1 MDERWLRW
9 RTRRR
14 VPASETVVTAQVTY
28 QGLVRE
34 RLSPGFRGLGFT
46 GSSGKYALGCDTC
59 WVLLAL
65 QKSAYSDAAEIQFTV
80 NLLVANK
87 VQWASAR
94 EERVHLP
101 ERPSAGRGYG
111 VPVAQARI
119 GELLPDGADKWWRV
133 HAGVDL
139 AAVSA
144 DVLNDTEQYALPWL
158 GARMAEQNCA

>member
-1 MDERWLRW
+1 MDEPWLRW

-14 VPASETVVTAQVTY
+14 VSASETVVTAQVMY
-28 QGLVRE
+28 QRLVRE
-34 RLSPGFRGLGFT
+34 RLSPGFRGLGFI
-46 GSSGKYALGCDTC
+46 GSSGRYALRCDGC

-65 QKSAYSDAAEIQFTV
+65 QKSAYSDAAEVQFTA

-94 EERVHLP
+94 EERAHLP
-101 ERPSAGRGYG
+101 ERPSAGIGYG

-119 GELLPDGADKWWRV
+119 GQLLPGGDDKWWRV
-133 HAGVDL
+133 YAGVDL
-139 AAVSA
+139 AAVAA

-158 GARMAEQNCA
+158 AAQMAEQHCA